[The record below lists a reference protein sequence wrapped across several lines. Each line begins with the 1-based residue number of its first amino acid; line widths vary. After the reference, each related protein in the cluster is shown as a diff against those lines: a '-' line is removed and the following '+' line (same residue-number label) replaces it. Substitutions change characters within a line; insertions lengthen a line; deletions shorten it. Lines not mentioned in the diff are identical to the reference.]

1 MSDTVD
7 VKKTLW
13 AEVDENGRLILPP
26 EIAQQYGIKPG
37 AQLRL
42 DADTNSVRLHRPVS
56 HLAKVYLEPTN
67 RCNLDCI
74 TCMRNSWDA
83 EFGQMSA
90 DTFSRI
96 LASLAEI
103 GPPLTVFFGGF
114 GEPLAH
120 PHTIDMIRQVKELG
134 LTVEMITNG
143 TLLNEKL
150 SKALIAAGLDTLW
163 VSIDGSRPESFAD
176 VRLGAELPTVLAN
189 LRRFRQLRPAAHKP
203 SPAIG
208 INFVAMKRNI
218 ADLPEVLSLGKR
230 LGASKFAVSN
240 VLPYT
245 EEMAQEI
252 LYEKTLTSITYLP
265 SPWLRT
271 LSLPKMDFNELT
283 GEPLLKAFS
292 SGYNVTFAGNN
303 LGGANNVCTFIES
316 GSLTVGWN
324 GRLAPCTPLL
334 YEHTGYLRGYER
346 RSHPHF
352 IGDIHQQ
359 TLLEMWQDPAY
370 VEYRDRVQRFAFA
383 PCTYCGG
390 CDLSRD
396 NDTDCFDNVAP
407 ACGGCLWAQAVI
419 QCP

>member
-13 AEVDENGRLILPP
+13 AEVDDNGRLILPP

-74 TCMRNSWDA
+74 TCIRHSWDA

-90 DTFSRI
+90 DTFARI

-143 TLLNEKL
+143 TLLDEKR

-203 SPAIG
+203 SPAVG

-218 ADLPEVLSLGKR
+218 ADLPEVLNLGKR

-245 EEMAQEI
+245 EQMAQEI

-283 GEPLLKAFS
+283 GEALLKAFS

-346 RSHPHF
+346 LSHPHF

-370 VEYRDRVQRFAFA
+370 EEYRDRVQRFAFA
-383 PCTYCGG
+383 PYTYCGG

>member
-1 MSDTVD
+1 MDNTTD
-7 VKKTLW
+7 VKKTVW

-26 EIAQQYGIKPG
+26 EIAQQYGVVPG
-37 AQLRL
+37 SRLRL
-42 DADTNSVRLHRPVS
+42 DAETNSVRLHRPVTQ
-56 HLAKVYLEPTN
+56 LAKVYLEPTN

-74 TCMRNSWDA
+74 TCMRHNWDVTY
-83 EFGQMSA
+83 GQMSWA
-90 DTFSRI
+90 TFNRI
-96 LASLAEI
+96 LDSLAEI
-103 GPPLTVFFGGF
+103 GPPLTVFFGGI

-120 PHTIDMIRQVKELG
+120 PRTIDMIRAVKELG
-134 LTVEMITNG
+134 LTAEMISNG
-143 TLLNEKL
+143 TLLDEKR

-176 VRLGAELPTVLAN
+176 VRLGAELPNIIAN
-189 LRRFRQLRPAAHKP
+189 VRRFRRLRPAAHRP

-218 ADLPEVLSLGKR
+218 ADLPEVLKLGKSLG
-230 LGASKFAVSN
+230 AAKFAVSN

-252 LYEKTLTSITYLP
+252 LYEETLRSITYLP

-271 LSLPKMDFNELT
+271 LNLPKIDFNELT

-316 GSLTVGWN
+316 GSLSVGWN
-324 GRLAPCTPLL
+324 GRLAPCPPLL
-334 YEHTGYLRGYER
+334 YKHTGYLRGYER
-346 RSHPHF
+346 VSYPHF
-352 IGDIHQQ
+352 IGDINEK
-359 TLLEMWQDPAY
+359 TILDMWQDPAY

-396 NDTDCFDNVAP
+396 NNTDCFDIEAP

>member
-13 AEVDENGRLILPP
+13 AEVDDNGRLILPP

-42 DADTNSVRLHRPVS
+42 DADSNSVTLHRPVS

-74 TCMRNSWDA
+74 TCIRNSWDA

-143 TLLNEKL
+143 TLLDEKR

-346 RSHPHF
+346 LSHPHF

-370 VEYRDRVQRFAFA
+370 EEYRDRVQRFAFA

>member
-1 MSDTVD
+1 MSETIN
-7 VKKTLW
+7 VKSTHW

-67 RCNLDCI
+67 RCNLDCV
-74 TCMRNSWDA
+74 TCMRHNWDV
-83 EFGQMSA
+83 EYGQMSA
-90 DTFSRI
+90 DTFNHV
-96 LASLAEI
+96 LDSLAEI

-134 LTVEMITNG
+134 LTVEIITNG
-143 TLLNEKL
+143 TLLDEKRA
-150 SKALIAAGLDTLW
+150 KALIATGLDTLW

-176 VRLGAELPTVLAN
+176 VRLGAELPNVIAN
-189 LRRFRQLRPAAHKP
+189 LRRFRHLRPAAHKP

-218 ADLPEVLSLGKR
+218 ADLPEVLKLSKR
-230 LGASKFAVSN
+230 LGALKFAVSN

-245 EEMAQEI
+245 EEMAKEI
-252 LYEKTLTSITYLP
+252 LYEETLRSITYLP

-271 LSLPKMDFNELT
+271 LNLPKMDFNEMT

-303 LGGANNVCTFIES
+303 LGGSNNVCTFIES

-346 RSHPHF
+346 TSHPHF
-352 IGDIHQQ
+352 IGDIHKQS
-359 TLLEMWQDPAY
+359 LLEMWQDPAY
-370 VEYRDRVQRFAFA
+370 IEYRDRVQRFAFA

-396 NDTDCFDNVAP
+396 NDTDCFGNVAP